1 MIQSGKQMPIDV
13 RAIDGVCVDATPA
26 DFLAG
31 LTGLSD
37 DPLRRAAQIAMAA
50 IDLTISV
57 GEGTPALTAAY
68 DALQSALTE
77 AA

>member
-1 MIQSGKQMPIDV
+1 MAKPVIEAVGAEP
-13 RAIDGVCVDATPA
+13 TPA
-26 DFLAG
+26 DFLAC

-37 DPLRRAAQIAMAA
+37 DPLRRAAQIALAA

-68 DALQSALTE
+68 NALTK
-77 AA
+77 AL